1 MTDAAFRRQ
10 SSWRFGR
17 VLPAE
22 NFPLL
27 TGVASVL
34 RLPARWS
41 RIIEE
46 RSLSIVCWG
55 REPDAS
61 SDFLGVDVMS
71 HRVLVVEDDPTLRV
85 VIQDNLGSEGY
96 DVDLAADGA
105 TAIRQARATTPD
117 LIILDLTLPDC
128 DGLAVLPTLRQ
139 SGQIPI
145 IVLTARSQQTEKLS
159 GLRLGADDYITKPFD
174 MEELLA
180 RIRAVLR
187 RALPSVSRI
196 RLGDVTIDFQNK
208 RASRGKRTVPFTY
221 REFELLRYLAERRD
235 TVVHR
240 DELLRAIWGYLDT
253 DVITRTVDFAIARL
267 RKKIEIDSHHPAFI
281 RTVHG
286 DGYCLSGVSYED

>member
-1 MTDAAFRRQ
+1 MT
-10 SSWRFGR
+10 
-17 VLPAE
+17 
-22 NFPLL
+22 
-27 TGVASVL
+27 
-34 RLPARWS
+34 
-41 RIIEE
+41 
-46 RSLSIVCWG
+46 VCWG
-55 REPDAS
+55 RERGALSGFRP
-61 SDFLGVDVMS
+61 VDIMS
-71 HRVLVVEDDPTLRV
+71 QRVLVVEDDPTLRL

-105 TAIRQARATTPD
+105 SAIRQARATTPD

-139 SGQIPI
+139 GGQIPI
-145 IVLTARSQQTEKLS
+145 IILTARSQQPEKLS

-187 RALPSVSRI
+187 RARPSVSRM
-196 RLGDVTIDFQNK
+196 RLGDVTVDFVNT
-208 RASRGKRTVPFTY
+208 RASRGKRTIAFTN

-267 RKKIEIDSHHPAFI
+267 RKKIEVDSHHPAFI

>member
-1 MTDAAFRRQ
+1 MQARAERERDNAKPPKMRAAI
-10 SSWRFGR
+10 
-17 VLPAE
+17 
-22 NFPLL
+22 NK
-27 TGVASVL
+27 
-34 RLPARWS
+34 
-41 RIIEE
+41 
-46 RSLSIVCWG
+46 
-55 REPDAS
+55 
-61 SDFLGVDVMS
+61 MS
-71 HRVLVVEDDPTLRV
+71 QRVLVVEDDPTLRL

-105 TAIRQARATTPD
+105 SAIRQARATTPD
-117 LIILDLTLPDC
+117 HIILDLTLPDC

-139 SGQIPI
+139 GGQIPI
-145 IVLTARSQQTEKLS
+145 IILTARSQQPEKLS

-187 RALPSVSRI
+187 RARPGVSRI
-196 RLGDVTIDFQNK
+196 RLGDVTVDFVNR
-208 RASRGKRTVPFTY
+208 RASRGKRTILFTY